1 MYLIAPAKGKTP
13 LLVHCDVS
21 DGMSWITVQK
31 RTNDRLKFNNNW
43 DEYAKGFGNSNG
55 K

>member
-1 MYLIAPAKGKTP
+1 MYLIAPAKGKNP

-21 DGMSWITVQK
+21 NGMSWITVQK
-31 RTNDRLKFNNNW
+31 RTNDHLKFNNDW
-43 DEYAKGFGNSNG
+43 DEYAKGFGNSYG